1 MANLLQGIDA
11 DSTAYFISVIGVTST
26 VGRVVFGML
35 SDRPWVNSLLLYNI
49 CVFVMGVST
58 FVLPFCFDYYLIAF
72 MYTCFGTALSGFI
85 ALSSIILVELLGLEN
100 LTNAFGLLIFF
111 RGISSV
117 LGTPLSGGSSFYCL
131 QLL

>member
-1 MANLLQGIDA
+1 LLLLQGIDGA
-11 DSTAYFISVIGVTST
+11 DAAYFISIIGVTST
-26 VGRVVFGML
+26 VGRVGFGL
-35 SDRPWVNSLLLYNI
+35 ISDRPWVNSVLVYNF
-49 CVFVMGVST
+49 CVLVMGVST
-58 FVLPFCFDYYLIAF
+58 FLLPFCFNYYLIAF

-117 LGTPLSGGSSFYCL
+117 LGTPLSG
-131 QLL
+131 